1 MHRAQSA
8 LQKFYWRHDKKFQTI
23 KADIMLNQTRSFQIA
38 GRSIGPND
46 PPYCIAE
53 VGINHNGDLSLA
65 KQMIEVAK
73 ESGADAVKFQ
83 TFKAEE
89 FCGDPNQTFT
99 YQSQGKHV
107 TESMLTM
114 FQRYEFP
121 PETWQVIKAH
131 CDAVGIT
138 FFSTPQNN
146 SDLDL
151 LMEVGVPAVKVGSD
165 DFTNLPLLRD
175 YVKTGLPIILSCGM
189 SDLAEVHQALDAV
202 GWFGGYP
209 VALLLCTSQYPTP
222 PQDANIAK
230 LTTLQQAFPGLLV
243 GFSDH
248 TQGPLAAALSV
259 ARGARI
265 FEKHFTLGH
274 DLPGPDHWFSEEP
287 EGLAEWIATIRSVD
301 VLLGSPFVRP
311 TSAEQNMRTLARR
324 SVVAL
329 RDIFCGERL
338 DSINI
343 GLRRPGG
350 GLAPDLIDKVIGLTT
365 TRNIKKGEKLE
376 FGDMRT

>member
-1 MHRAQSA
+1 MFNQ
-8 LQKFYWRHDKKFQTI
+8 I
-23 KADIMLNQTRSFQIA
+23 KPFQIA

-53 VGINHNGDLSLA
+53 VGINHNGDLERALRMIDAA
-65 KQMIEVAK
+65 KAA
-73 ESGADAVKFQ
+73 GADAVKFQ

-89 FCGDPNQTFT
+89 FCGDPEQTFT
-99 YQSQGKHV
+99 YQSQGKPV
-107 TESMLTM
+107 TESMLAM
-114 FQRYEFP
+114 FHRYEFP
-121 PETWQVIKAH
+121 PEAWREIKDY
-131 CDAVGIT
+131 CDKAGIT
-138 FFSTPQNN
+138 FFSTPQNS

-151 LMEVGVPAVKVGSD
+151 LIEVNVPAIKVGSD

-189 SDLAEVHQALDAV
+189 SDLAEVHQALEAV
-202 GWFGGYP
+202 GWFDGYP
-209 VALLLCTSQYPTP
+209 AALLLCTSQYPTP
-222 PQDANIAK
+222 PQDANIVK

-265 FEKHFTLGH
+265 FEKHFTLSR
-274 DLPGPDHWFSEEP
+274 DLPGPDHWFSEVP
-287 EGLAEWIATIRSVD
+287 ESLAEWIATIRQAD
-301 VLLGSPFVRP
+301 ALLGSPFVRP
-311 TSAEQNMRTLARR
+311 TKPEQDMRVLARR

-329 RDIFCGERL
+329 RDISSGEKF
-338 DSINI
+338 DGSNV

-350 GLAPDLIDKVIGLTT
+350 GLQPAVIDKIIGLVS
-365 TRNIKKGEKLE
+365 TRNIKRGEKLS
-376 FGDMRT
+376 FGDMRA